1 MHTCADI
8 HAHTHK
14 HTDVCVCTSLP
25 VCKLLYLVVSEYVYI
40 QYLGKCMYTY
50 VYVYIYICVT
60 MSVYTYIYI
69 YVNCETA
76 TTHINSEVGSK
87 CIECSSSGSYSLS
100 WSDLGFIEG
109 FGGPGRVSDVGGSA
123 GSGLGF

>member
-1 MHTCADI
+1 
-8 HAHTHK
+8 
-14 HTDVCVCTSLP
+14 
-25 VCKLLYLVVSEYVYI
+25 
-40 QYLGKCMYTY
+40 MYTY
-50 VYVYIYICVT
+50 VYVYIYMCDYVCV
-60 MSVYTYIYI
+60 YIYI

-123 GSGLGF
+123 SLLYGLGKGGAITPAICPNFRV